1 VIDSKKIERFEETIK
16 SYYTFVDSYKSSK
29 FARESESFYLSSLKE
44 LEKLKIETMAYKDS
58 TAERTT
64 ITRSLR
70 ELESET
76 SNIYETITVLSK
88 RSNQINVEMKE
99 ELNQKLD
106 EFATS
111 TDNLEEIFE
120 NREQIEV
127 SRYYERLPKSGAIA
141 IQELENEKIF
151 WKSPEN
157 EDSNE

>member
-1 VIDSKKIERFEETIK
+1 
-16 SYYTFVDSYKSSK
+16 
-29 FARESESFYLSSLKE
+29 
-44 LEKLKIETMAYKDS
+44 MAYKDS

-70 ELESET
+70 ELETES

-141 IQELENEKIF
+141 IQELENDKIF

-157 EDSNE
+157 EDSKE